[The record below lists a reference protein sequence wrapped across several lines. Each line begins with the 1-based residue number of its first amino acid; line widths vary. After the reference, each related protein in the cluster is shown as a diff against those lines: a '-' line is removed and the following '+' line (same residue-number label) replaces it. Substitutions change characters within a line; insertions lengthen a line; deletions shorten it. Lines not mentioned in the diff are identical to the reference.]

1 MSRPITRLVPELMPV
16 PALYR
21 AARDLSRRLRWESDL
36 SPHHR
41 EKCLNELDCVLNE
54 LELRGTQLELPFDP
68 DPPAA

>member
-36 SPHHR
+36 SPHYR
-41 EKCLNELDCVLNE
+41 EKCLNELEHRIRRPNM
-54 LELRGTQLELPFDP
+54 
-68 DPPAA
+68 